1 MDQSKTQSQTAD
13 QPNKARGRWKL
24 LAVLAVCAAPLIAS
38 YVTYYVIKPTARN
51 NYGTL
56 IDPRAHP
63 IPPMATRTLAG
74 DPMTLGTFQGKW
86 VMLKVGGSDCDQA
99 CQDQL
104 FAMRQLR
111 TMQGKEMERIERV
124 WLITDDEP
132 LETMLL
138 RVNDGTRMLRAP
150 ADAVYKWLPV
160 EQGQGAGPHLDD
172 RPARP
177 PDDALPEEPRPY
189 QGEAGHRQAA
199 EGVGDRITM
208 HHTTLAQMAITAL
221 IVALL
226 PLSIVWISK
235 DANKY
240 RKLVWIAVFIT
251 FDLIVFGAFT
261 RLTDSGLG
269 CPDWPGCYGLANP
282 FLAHDEIRAAE
293 ALQPTGPVTMVKA
306 WIEMIHRYFAMAIGI
321 LIMAMM
327 AVAWYRWRRDRAA
340 GAVPSIR
347 PGYPTL
353 LFFFVCL
360 QGAFGA
366 WTVTLKLQPVI
377 VTTHLLL
384 GMGLLAL
391 LTWFGG
397 RQDHALA
404 PFGSAG
410 VPAAALLRIRLL
422 AALSGL
428 VLLVQLFLGGWVS
441 TNYATLA
448 CTEFPLC
455 GGGKVIPEMDF
466 EHGFH
471 LWRELGK
478 TSAGHYLPFAA
489 LTAIHWVHRN
499 FALVV
504 IAVLGYT
511 CWRAWAVPALRKPVK
526 GIAAVLI
533 LQAATG
539 VATIYLS
546 FPLTIAVL
554 HNAGAAALVLLLT
567 MVNYRAKFLMPTP

>member
-1 MDQSKTQSQTAD
+1 
-13 QPNKARGRWKL
+13 
-24 LAVLAVCAAPLIAS
+24 
-38 YVTYYVIKPTARN
+38 
-51 NYGTL
+51 
-56 IDPRAHP
+56 
-63 IPPMATRTLAG
+63 
-74 DPMTLGTFQGKW
+74 
-86 VMLKVGGSDCDQA
+86 
-99 CQDQL
+99 
-104 FAMRQLR
+104 
-111 TMQGKEMERIERV
+111 
-124 WLITDDEP
+124 
-132 LETMLL
+132 
-138 RVNDGTRMLRAP
+138 
-150 ADAVYKWLPV
+150 
-160 EQGQGAGPHLDD
+160 
-172 RPARP
+172 
-177 PDDALPEEPRPY
+177 
-189 QGEAGHRQAA
+189 
-199 EGVGDRITM
+199 M

-226 PLSIVWISK
+226 PLSIVFISK
-235 DANKY
+235 DVNKY
-240 RKLVWIAVFIT
+240 RKLVWISVFIT

-282 FLAHDEIRAAE
+282 FLAHEEIRAAE
-293 ALQPTGPVTMVKA
+293 ALMPTGPVTMFKA
-306 WIEMIHRYFAMAIGI
+306 WVEMIHRYFAMAIGV

-327 AVAWYRWRRDRAA
+327 AVAWYRWRRERKA
-340 GAVPSIR
+340 GYH

-377 VTTHLLL
+377 VTIHLLL

-397 RQDHALA
+397 KQDHAMM
-404 PFGSAG
+404 PSGQAG
-410 VPAAALLRIRLL
+410 VPAPVLRRIRWL
-422 AALSGL
+422 AVLSG
-428 VLLVQLFLGGWVS
+428 VVVFVQLFLGGWVS

-448 CTEFPLC
+448 CMEFPLC

-478 TSAGHYLPFAA
+478 TKAGHYLPFSA

-504 IAVLGYT
+504 FLVLGYT
-511 CWRAWAVPALRKPVK
+511 CWRAWRVPALRKPAL
-526 GIAAVLI
+526 GIAVVLV
-533 LQAATG
+533 LQFLTG
-539 VATIYLS
+539 VATIYLN

-554 HNAGAAALVLLLT
+554 HNAGAALLVLFLT
-567 MVNYRAKFLMPTP
+567 MVNYRASFSTPTP